1 MHQAVAI
8 LVPLGF
14 FAMIF
19 GIIYILA
26 RRKERLTLIQH
37 GADAKT
43 LKMDKQSNDSLKF
56 GLLLIGV
63 AVGILLGNLL
73 SQTSDIQEEV
83 AYFSMTFLCGGISLL
98 IYYFLNKHQNKQN
111 ELPKQD

>member
-1 MHQAVAI
+1 MHDAVGI
-8 LVPLGF
+8 FVPLGF

-19 GIIYILA
+19 GIVYVMA
-26 RRKERLTLIQH
+26 RKKERLTLIQH
-37 GADAKT
+37 GADAKM

-73 SQTSDIQEEV
+73 SATSDIQQEV

-98 IYYFLNKHQNKQN
+98 IYHFLNKMQNKQP
-111 ELPKQD
+111 EE

>member
-1 MHQAVAI
+1 MFQAVEI

-14 FAMIF
+14 FAMVF
-19 GIIYILA
+19 GIVYILA

-43 LKMDKQSNDSLKF
+43 LKLDKQSNDSLKF

-63 AVGILLGNLL
+63 AVGILLGNLMVESSNL
-73 SQTSDIQEEV
+73 QEEV

-98 IYYFLNKHQNKQN
+98 IYYFLNKYQNKQN
-111 ELPKQD
+111 EQTKQE

>member
-1 MHQAVAI
+1 MHQAVEI

-14 FAMIF
+14 FAMVF
-19 GIIYILA
+19 GIVYILV
-26 RRKERLTLIQH
+26 RKKERITLIQH
-37 GADAKT
+37 GADAKS

-56 GLLLIGV
+56 GLLLIGI
-63 AVGILLGNLL
+63 AVGILLGNLMAA
-73 SQTSDIQEEV
+73 SSDLQEEV